1 MTNKG
6 ISIVICTYNGK
17 SRIASALDS
26 IGQQK
31 TSFPVELLI
40 VDNASTD
47 GTAEFCSDYLKLN
60 FEGFDWKVISESQPG
75 LLHAR
80 IAGMKVSKYDWV
92 LFCDDDNV
100 LFPDFLTNAF
110 EILEKDSSIGVLGSL
125 GVPEIKGEKPDWF
138 DQYAHSF
145 AIGSQLQN
153 VPSSNQ
159 LIHVYGAC
167 SIFKKKPILALLAK
181 GFSPV
186 MVDRKNEVL
195 LSGGDVE
202 WCWLM
207 QLSGFKIEYSSEL
220 KFCHQIPQS
229 RLTWEYYLRLKEG
242 ISNGAGLL
250 YSYQYFFQF
259 PDHSGWQF
267 QMSYLKQ
274 LVKARLVFFK
284 NYIMLGSKPK
294 LPAQKLALA
303 ILKSQMNS
311 FSVNRQDSYNHF
323 LQLKNHFAS

>member
-1 MTNKG
+1 MTIKG

-17 SRIASALDS
+17 SRITSALDS
-26 IGQQK
+26 ISQQT

-47 GTAEFCSDYLKLN
+47 GTAEFCSEYLNLKGL
-60 FEGFDWKVISESQPG
+60 GWKVISESQPG

-100 LFPDFLTNAF
+100 LFPDFLNNAF
-110 EILEKDSSIGVLGSL
+110 EILEADNSIGVLGSL
-125 GVPEIKGEKPDWF
+125 GVPEINGEKPDWF

-145 AIGSQLQN
+145 AIGPQLQN
-153 VPSSNQ
+153 SPLSNQ
-159 LIHVYGAC
+159 LSHVYGAC
-167 SIFKKKPILALLAK
+167 SIFKKKPILALLDK

-186 MVDRKNEVL
+186 MVDRKNEIL

-202 WCWLM
+202 WCWLT
-207 QLSGFKIEYSSEL
+207 QFSGFKIEYSSEL
-220 KFCHQIPQS
+220 KFFHQIPQS

-242 ISNGAGLL
+242 IANGAGPL

-267 QMSYLKQ
+267 QISYLKQ
-274 LVKARLVFFK
+274 LLKAKLVFFK
-284 NYIMLGSKPK
+284 NSLKLRSKPK
-294 LPAQKLALA
+294 LPAQKLALV
-303 ILKSQMNS
+303 ILKTQMNS
-311 FSVNRQDSYNHF
+311 FSANKKDSYSHF
-323 LQLKNHFAS
+323 LQLKKYFVY